1 MPAALFTPTKV
12 IFFRTFAENQA
23 MRISLIF
30 MFVGLLSWQTLAQ
43 RFQGNASLGLNLA
56 QLDGDDLAGFNQP
69 GLVGGIGTSYLLSE
83 SWQLGMEILASQQ
96 GAAMSSADPLS
107 AAYKRIRL
115 NVVELP
121 VQIQYT
127 TWNFQFG
134 AGLSYSAAINHRIVD
149 FSGLDISNN
158 FTIERSSINLLLGG
172 TYYFNPTFGV
182 DVRYT
187 SGILPRDL
195 LSAVTGVQVDQ
206 FLSYF
211 LSVRGIYLFN

>member
-1 MPAALFTPTKV
+1 MRFCL
-12 IFFRTFAENQA
+12 ILMFA
-23 MRISLIF
+23 
-30 MFVGLLSWQTLAQ
+30 GLLSLESTAQ
-43 RFQGNASLGLNLA
+43 RFQGNASLGINLA

-69 GLVGGIGTSYLLSE
+69 GLVGGIGSSYLLSE
-83 SWQLGMEILASQQ
+83 SWQLGIEILASQQ
-96 GAAMSSADPLS
+96 GAAMSSSDPLS

-121 VQIQYT
+121 IQIQYT

-134 AGLSYSAAINHRIVD
+134 AGLSYSAAINQRIVD

-158 FTIERSSINLLLGG
+158 FTVERSSINFLVGG

-195 LSAVTGVQVDQ
+195 LSSVTGAQVDQ